1 MLSDIS
7 YPLTI
12 INQQYF
18 NTMRKPL
25 ILVTNDDG
33 ITAPGIKALVEV
45 ASKLGEVVVIA
56 PDSPQSGM
64 GHAITVNNPIRI
76 DKSEVFGKIKAF
88 SCSGTPVDCVK
99 VGIFH
104 ILKRKPDLV
113 VSGINH
119 GSNAATNVIY
129 SGTMSA
135 AVEGSMENIP
145 SIGFSLDDFQ
155 HEADFKPT
163 QHFAEIIMKKALAS
177 DFPRSVCL
185 NVNIPKLP
193 LEELKGI
200 KVCRQAAAFWED
212 RFDEREDP
220 LGKKYYW
227 LTGEFKDQEG
237 ADDTD
242 MAALQKGYVSVV
254 PVQFDMTAHHAIP
267 QLNGWKL

>member
-1 MLSDIS
+1 M
-7 YPLTI
+7 T
-12 INQQYF
+12 
-18 NTMRKPL
+18 KPL

-33 ITAPGIKALVEV
+33 ITAPGLKALVEV
-45 ASKLGEVVVIA
+45 ASELGKVIVIA

-76 DKSEVFGKIKAF
+76 EKSEVFSGLEAYT
-88 SCSGTPVDCVK
+88 CSGTPVDCVK
-99 VGIFH
+99 VGIFQL
-104 ILKRKPDLV
+104 LKQKPDLI

-145 SIGFSLDDFQ
+145 SVGFSLDDFS
-155 HEADFKPT
+155 HEADFEPT
-163 QHFAEIIMKKALAS
+163 QYFARKIMEKALNS
-177 DFPRSVCL
+177 DFPSQICL

-193 LEELKGI
+193 LSKLKGI
-200 KVCRQAAAFWED
+200 KVCRQAMAFWED

-227 LTGEFKDQEG
+227 LTGKFKDQEE
-237 ADDTD
+237 AKDTD
-242 MAALQKGYVSVV
+242 MDALKNGYVSVV
-254 PVQFDMTAHHAIP
+254 PVQFDMTAHHTINE
-267 QLNGWKL
+267 LNKWNL

>member
-1 MLSDIS
+1 MK
-7 YPLTI
+7 
-12 INQQYF
+12 
-18 NTMRKPL
+18 KPL

-33 ITAPGIKALVEV
+33 ITAPGVKALVEV
-45 ASKLGEVVVIA
+45 ASQLGEVVVIA

-76 DKSEVFGKIKAF
+76 DKSEVFGEIKAF
-88 SCSGTPVDCVK
+88 TCSGTPVDCVK

-104 ILKRKPDLV
+104 ILKRKPDLI

-135 AVEGSMENIP
+135 AVEGAMENIP
-145 SIGFSLDDFQ
+145 SIGFSLDDFD
-155 HEADFKPT
+155 HDADFEPT
-163 QHFAEIIMKKALAS
+163 KHFAKLIMKKALS
-177 DFPRSVCL
+177 NDFPISTCL
-185 NVNIPKLP
+185 NVNVPKLP
-193 LEELKGI
+193 LKTLKGVKI
-200 KVCRQAAAFWED
+200 CRQAMAFWED
-212 RFDEREDP
+212 RFDERKDP

-242 MAALQKGYVSVV
+242 MSAIKNGFVSVV

-267 QLNGWKL
+267 QLKKWKL

>member
-1 MLSDIS
+1 MS
-7 YPLTI
+7 
-12 INQQYF
+12 
-18 NTMRKPL
+18 KPF

-33 ITAPGIKALVEV
+33 ITAPGLKALVEV
-45 ASKLGEVVVIA
+45 ASELGKVIVIA

-76 DKSEVFGKIKAF
+76 DRSQVFGKTEAYT
-88 SCSGTPVDCVK
+88 CSGTPVDCVK
-99 VGIFH
+99 VGIFQL
-104 ILKRKPDLV
+104 LKKKPDLI

-145 SIGFSLDDFQ
+145 SIGFSLDDFS
-155 HEADFKPT
+155 HEADFGPT
-163 QHFAEIIMKKALAS
+163 QHFARKIIHKALNS
-177 DFPRSVCL
+177 DFPNNVCL

-193 LEELKGI
+193 LRELKGI
-200 KVCRQAAAFWED
+200 KVCRQAMAFWED
-212 RFDEREDP
+212 RFDERKDP

-227 LTGEFKDQEG
+227 LTGKFKDQEE

-242 MAALQKGYVSVV
+242 MAALKNGFVSVV
-254 PVQFDMTAHHAIP
+254 PVQFDMTAYHTIGR
-267 QLNGWKL
+267 LNQWKM

>member
-1 MLSDIS
+1 MK
-7 YPLTI
+7 
-12 INQQYF
+12 
-18 NTMRKPL
+18 KPL

-33 ITAPGIKALVEV
+33 IKAPGVKALVEV
-45 ASKLGEVVVIA
+45 ASLLGEVVVIA

-64 GHAITVNNPIRI
+64 GHAITINNPIRI
-76 DKSEVFGKIKAF
+76 DKSEVFDEVEAYT
-88 SCSGTPVDCVK
+88 CSGTPVDCVK
-99 VGIFH
+99 VGMFH

-135 AVEGSMENIP
+135 AVEGAMENIP
-145 SIGFSLDDFQ
+145 SIGFSLDDFD
-155 HEADFKPT
+155 HDADFEPT
-163 QHFAEIIMKKALAS
+163 KHFAKLIMKKALS
-177 DFPRSVCL
+177 NDFPISTWLTV
-185 NVNIPKLP
+185 NVPKLT
-193 LEELKGI
+193 LKALKGVKI
-200 KVCRQAAAFWED
+200 CRQAMAFWED
-212 RFDEREDP
+212 RFDERKDP

-242 MAALQKGYVSVV
+242 MSAIKNGFVSVV

-267 QLNGWKL
+267 QLNKWKL